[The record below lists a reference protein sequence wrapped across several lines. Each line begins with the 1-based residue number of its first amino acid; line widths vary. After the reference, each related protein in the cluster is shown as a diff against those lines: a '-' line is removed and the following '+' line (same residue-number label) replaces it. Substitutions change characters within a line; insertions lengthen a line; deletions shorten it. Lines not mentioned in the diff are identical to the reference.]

1 MKRCYEILMTVG
13 IVLVLLLLSFGL
25 LELPKRYFEY
35 SDKRLNGV
43 LSIGGY
49 DIDNGVKSMTRAQIM
64 EVFEKDDVLMIE
76 EKPFV
81 LDRELADRL
90 IAGSLREFLMM
101 FFDKG
106 EEELVYELTNF
117 SSVGEGFYK
126 SAVYNIL
133 DVENDEIYSARLG
146 VLSLL
151 DYWNDFC
158 HMTHMAVV
166 FDYDTYDILGVELAC
181 ESGKFTWDFE
191 WYLDKDFVKNVN
203 EYYGTGITWD
213 ESAAA
218 FKWGYISIIPW
229 DNETMDKKVFQTLMS
244 FMDEGDYL
252 YGNLTEMIQE

>member
-35 SDKRLNGV
+35 SDERLNGV

-49 DIDNGVKSMTRAQIM
+49 DIDNGVKSMTRTQIM

-76 EKPFV
+76 EEPFV

-90 IAGSLREFLMM
+90 IAGSLSEFLMM
-101 FFDKG
+101 FFGK
-106 EEELVYELTNF
+106 EEEKLVYELTNF
-117 SSVGEGFYK
+117 SPFSEGLYK

-146 VLSLL
+146 VLSLR
-151 DYWNDFC
+151 DCWNDFYYV
-158 HMTHMAVV
+158 TNMAVV

-181 ESGKFTWDFE
+181 ENWNSDWDFD

-203 EYYGTGITWD
+203 EYYGTDFPWD
-213 ESAAA
+213 ESTLA

-229 DNETMDKKVFQTLMS
+229 DYETMDKKVFQTLVSSME
-244 FMDEGDYL
+244 EGDYQ
-252 YGNLTEMIQE
+252 YGNLTEMIQQ

>member
-13 IVLVLLLLSFGL
+13 IVLALLLLSFGL
-25 LELPKRYFEY
+25 LELPKRYFQY
-35 SDKRLNGV
+35 SDERLNGV

-76 EKPFV
+76 EGPFV
-81 LDRELADRL
+81 LNRESADRL
-90 IAGSLREFLMM
+90 IAGSLSEFLMM
-101 FFDKG
+101 FFGK
-106 EEELVYELTNF
+106 EEEKRVYELTSVSFF
-117 SSVGEGFYK
+117 SEGFYK
-126 SAVYNIL
+126 STVYNIL

-146 VLSLL
+146 VLSLQ

-158 HMTHMAVV
+158 HITNMAVV

-181 ESGKFTWDFE
+181 EDGNFDWDFE

-203 EYYGTGITWD
+203 EYYGTDIPWD
-213 ESAAA
+213 GFTLA

-229 DNETMDKKVFQTLMS
+229 DYETMDKKVFQTLMS
-244 FMDEGDYL
+244 SMEQGDYL
-252 YGNLTEMIQE
+252 YGNLTEMIQQ